1 MSAIAHSLM
10 CKQPADALDDAEVRM
25 PASQSD
31 PNAEKEF
38 TRKSETESIC
48 MRCYV
53 TVRSQS
59 ATFLALAEDVHS
71 QTCYGRRLEKRIGA
85 HS

>member
-1 MSAIAHSLM
+1 
-10 CKQPADALDDAEVRM
+10 M

-31 PNAEKEF
+31 PSAEKEF

-48 MRCYV
+48 MKCYA
-53 TVRSQS
+53 TIRSQS
-59 ATFLALAEDVHS
+59 PIFLVLAEDVHS

-85 HS
+85 LS